1 MKTERKLKR
10 GLVELSRLFLPAG
23 GNGNREN
30 SGALTVRPYFSTV
43 AIKPKRF
50 TIVPPEETVEP
61 AQPEHLI
68 CASMIPLGVPFSAEE
83 QIRLA
88 KALHGI
94 FQTFY
99 FLSLTPAQ
107 PEPAVRLHSPK
118 EHIIFGF
125 ISDSELREVLKPKQ
139 ADHLTHSESLKQALV
154 LFDPGFLDN
163 PEDRIFTFL
172 DHCVFVLPVDYEQLV
187 LAYQLMQHC
196 LTRNPNLRCSL
207 FLTGKGAN
215 TNWDFVYERFC
226 EIVSHFLGCDLGF
239 LGWMEGEE
247 IRLNRDLLLDE
258 AGGAVQPSAKK
269 RLSAFLAQSVAC
281 V

>member
-23 GNGNREN
+23 GNGNGEN
-30 SGALTVRPYFSTV
+30 SGVLTIRPYFSTAV
-43 AIKPKRF
+43 VKPKRF
-50 TIVPPEETVEP
+50 TIVPPEELQEP

-68 CASMIPLGVPFSAEE
+68 CASMIPLGTPFSQAE

-88 KALHGI
+88 EALQET
-94 FQTFY
+94 FETFY
-99 FLSLTPAQ
+99 FLFPVPAQ
-107 PEPAVRLHSPK
+107 TESRARFHSPK
-118 EHIIFGF
+118 EHMMFGF
-125 ISDSELREVLKPKQ
+125 MSDAELREVLKPKP
-139 ADHLTHSESLKQALV
+139 ADHLTHSESPKRSLV
-154 LFDPGFLDN
+154 LFDPGFLDH
-163 PEDRIFTFL
+163 PEERMFSFL

-196 LTRNPNLRCSL
+196 LARNPNLRCSL
-207 FLTGKGAN
+207 FLTGKGAK

-239 LGWMEGEE
+239 LGWREGEE
-247 IRLNRDLLLDE
+247 IRLNRDLLLE
-258 AGGAVQPSAKK
+258 ESGGAVQPFVKK
-269 RLSAFLAQSVAC
+269 RLSALLAQSVAR